1 MHPTRDLSLAFVPPG
16 VPSFADVI
24 EALERDLFIPDVRRR
39 DMISG
44 VRRVAQVLNRHPKD
58 VPCYTKWLQP
68 RLADIAPAAFGM
80 EAKTWQN
87 AQSNMRSG
95 LAHAGVIERKA
106 AKIEDLSPAWKHL
119 WTLVLTSGDKTLQ
132 PPLCRFVHFLNRRE
146 VEPEQVSEADAR
158 AYLDALVANE
168 TSKDPDRAYRAA
180 VNGWNLAIKRIS
192 EWPQNRLPLASRQK
206 VIRKDEAAFPSSFI
220 THVDEVLHRLAS
232 PNPLDEE
239 SRTKA
244 LRSATVRQY
253 RLWIL
258 RFASE
263 LVHSGIAAT
272 AITSLH
278 DIIEPGMAERGLRQM
293 LSRTGNQANTMIES
307 IASLLRNLG
316 TILQVPDKDLAKLKK
331 LATKLTL
338 HKPLGMTPK
347 NRERLRVLQD
357 AKQTQRLLRLPETIL
372 RNPPKGKAN
381 PFTQAL
387 AREDALAIAILL
399 FCPVRIKNL
408 AQIEMDRHLQRPG
421 DGRAFLV
428 LTENDQKN
436 GRPLEFELPKD
447 VVRMI
452 DRHLATRSPEL
463 CPVGTPFLFPRRD
476 GRGPVDANQLSVRL
490 TRRIRREVGLE
501 MNAHL
506 FRHFAVMLWLDANP
520 GAYEVARRLLGHSD
534 VSHTIAMYSGME
546 VKAATRLFGELI
558 EEKKGKSR

>member
-1 MHPTRDLSLAFVPPG
+1 MTQTQDISLAFVPPG
-16 VPSFADVI
+16 LPSFADVI
-24 EALERDLFIPDVRRR
+24 ELLERDLFIPDVRRR

-44 VRRVAQVLNRHPKD
+44 MRRVAHVLNRHPKD

-68 RLADIAPAAFGM
+68 RLTNIAPAAFGM

-87 AQSNMRSG
+87 VLSNMRSG
-95 LAHAGVIERKA
+95 LAHARVIERKA

-119 WTLVLTSGDKTLQ
+119 WTSVLASGDKTLQ

-146 VEPEQVSEADAR
+146 VEPEQVSDVDAR

-180 VNGWNLAIKRIS
+180 VNGWNLAIERIP
-192 EWPQNRLPLASRQK
+192 EWPPNRLSLESRQK
-206 VIRKDEAAFPSSFI
+206 VIRKDDAVFPTSFV
-220 THVDEVLHRLAS
+220 THVDEVLHRLAA

-239 SRTKA
+239 SRNRA
-244 LRSATVRQY
+244 LRPATIQQY
-253 RLWIL
+253 RQWIT

-263 LVHSGIAAT
+263 LVHSGVDIAE
-272 AITSLH
+272 ITSLN
-278 DIIEPGMAERGLRQM
+278 DLVDPANAERGLRQM
-293 LSRTGNQANTMIES
+293 LTRTDNQPTRMIEY

-338 HKPLGMTPK
+338 DKPLGMTPK

-372 RNPPKGKAN
+372 KNPPKGKAN
-381 PFTQAL
+381 AFTQAL

-428 LTENDQKN
+428 LTEDDQKN

-447 VVRMI
+447 LVRMI

-476 GRGPVDANQLSVRL
+476 GRGPVDTNQLSGRL
-490 TRRIRREVGLE
+490 TRRIRREIGLE

-546 VKAATRLFGELI
+546 VKAATKLFGELI
-558 EEKKGKSR
+558 DTKKGKSR